1 MVLYVAACFVPLLG
15 TISFLTREFLV
26 SSPCAFSNLE
36 GYSGEGF
43 QTERVSVETG
53 TTLGQEI
60 RIQHRSIRGVIAP
73 QFDSRASRIS
83 AVQSGVQNPPVQF
96 WIVT

>member
-1 MVLYVAACFVPLLG
+1 MLEN
-15 TISFLTREFLV
+15 ISFLTRGFLA

-53 TTLGQEI
+53 TTLGQQI

-83 AVQSGVQNPPVQF
+83 AVQSGVQNPLAQF
-96 WIVT
+96 RLMT